1 MFEIIVVICIVAIV
15 SALIGALIALRIERG
30 AIKSI
35 QAEHEAWEQA
45 QQNSRRGW
53 ETNQAKRFAEA
64 ETKITR
70 MVQEVRA
77 DWEVWK
83 KYDQERIA
91 AVAQQ
96 YETLEKQ
103 SQLEQELARL
113 PHVEEMPLGEEPGA
127 AHSQRRPATL
137 FGMDL
142 TGRDL
147 SHRYLRSADLREA
160 RLVNANLFMADLSG
174 ALLAGA
180 NLQGADL
187 SGANLARADLREA
200 NLADA
205 NVQVADLHNALMG
218 GANLIGARHLSKQ
231 QLASAHYDETTKLTD
246 DTYLPEPQPPTVRIT
261 ANLSDPSSTSPVSVE
276 SHETGEA
283 DKQAIQQPAA
293 EAPLL
298 LSSTD
303 EPAIVAQESA
313 ASVEVE
319 AIPETPSTA
328 ALADEPVVDE
338 PKVDEQE
345 SSASAQSEAIPS
357 DSPALAATAEASFA
371 TLLPDL
377 ESLLESSTDSQ
388 FFSPLAP
395 NDSLLDLQVT
405 DLLLEKQ
412 EEAPGAEDD
421 SAASRLK
428 PAKGKRARATNR

>member
-1 MFEIIVVICIVAIV
+1 MFELIVVVCIVAIV
-15 SALIGALIALRIERG
+15 SALIGALIALKIEGG
-30 AIKSI
+30 AIKNI

-53 ETNQAKRFAEA
+53 ESNQVKHFAEA
-64 ETKITR
+64 EKKITR
-70 MVQEVRA
+70 VAQEIRA
-77 DWEVWK
+77 EWEVWK

-113 PHVEEMPLGEEPGA
+113 PHVEDMPLGEEPGA
-127 AHSQRRPATL
+127 AHSQRRLAML
-137 FGMDL
+137 SGADL

-147 SHRYLRSADLREA
+147 SHRYLRFADLREA

-174 ALLAGA
+174 ALLTGA

-200 NLADA
+200 VLADA

-218 GANLIGARHLSKQ
+218 GANLIGVRHLSKQ
-231 QLASAHYDETTKLTD
+231 QLASAHYDETTKLND
-246 DTYLPEPQPPTVRIT
+246 DADLPEPQRSIERIT
-261 ANLSDPSSTSPVSVE
+261 ANLSDASLTSSAPVE

-283 DKQAIQQPAA
+283 DKLAIQPPAA
-293 EAPLL
+293 EEPLL

-303 EPAIVAQESA
+303 EPTIVAQESA

-319 AIPETPSTA
+319 ANPETPPLA
-328 ALADEPVVDE
+328 ALAGEPVA
-338 PKVDEQE
+338 DEQE
-345 SSASAQSEAIPS
+345 SAASAQSEAIPS
-357 DSPALAATAEASFA
+357 DAPVPVAPAEASFA

-377 ESLLESSTDSQ
+377 ESLLESSTDAQ

-421 SAASRLK
+421 RAASRLR
-428 PAKGKRARATNR
+428 PGKGKRARATNR